1 MDSANNTRKKLSL
14 AGALAAAALLS
25 AAGLAGCRYEPQAGK
40 PPSASVAG
48 DEQGVVYT
56 CPMHP
61 QVVSHQPGKCPI
73 CGMNL
78 VEKKP

>member
-1 MDSANNTRKKLSL
+1 MNSTATSKRITT
-14 AGALAAAALLS
+14 AACALAAAALLS
-25 AAGLAGCRYEPQAGK
+25 AAGLGGCRSEPQAGRQ
-40 PPSASVAG
+40 PSASVAS

-61 QVVSHQPGKCPI
+61 QVLSHEPGKCPI